1 MKRADV
7 PHPHRLARLV
17 PIALVILALPQV
29 GFAQSAR
36 FTLIDAR
43 DGLTPDVQEAYAQAM
58 GANAETPMVRSRVKI
73 IASARHGAD
82 FDAIDLPEHVRSLD
96 LDVDLI
102 LQGGET
108 LSAPVDLN
116 HVRLARRAP
125 NRVTQRTTIKG
136 Q

>member
-17 PIALVILALPQV
+17 PIALVTIALPHV

-43 DGLTPDVQEAYAQAM
+43 DGLTPEVQEAYAHAM
-58 GANAETPMVRSRVKI
+58 GANAETPMVKSRVKI

-82 FDAIDLPEHVRSLD
+82 FSAVDLPESVRSAD
-96 LDVDLI
+96 LEVDLI

-125 NRVTQRTTIKG
+125 SRITQRTTIKG

>member
-17 PIALVILALPQV
+17 PIALVTLALPDV
-29 GFAQSAR
+29 GLAQSAR

-43 DGLTPDVQEAYAQAM
+43 DGLTPEVQEAYAQAM
-58 GANAETPMVRSRVKI
+58 GANADTPMVKTRIKI

-82 FDAIDLPEHVRSLD
+82 FNAVDVPEHVRSVD

-102 LQGGET
+102 LQGGDA
-108 LSAPVDLN
+108 LSAPVNLN
-116 HVRLARRAP
+116 HVRLARRTP
-125 NRVTQRTTIKG
+125 NRITQRTTIKG